1 MSLQSLFLHGET
13 DKIYYAF
20 PVGVSF
26 ALWIPQRKRLNERG
40 APDLGWY
47 DVTLDLSISKEWLVF
62 EGEDVPESWDD
73 WLFRY
78 PRVEAHV
85 SVLPSFGASRGR
97 TGGTSPIVYLGEN
110 YTLLRQVLNDDRS
123 PFSLTGKTLK
133 FVIEYNNG
141 LDRLVI
147 PDGNIN
153 VSVGDPSW
161 YSLVVP
167 ASLTDK
173 EQSLHFALRDA
184 GSSNTLYDKG
194 EIKVEY
200 APN

>member
-1 MSLQSLFLHGET
+1 MTQLILHGET
-13 DKIYYAF
+13 GKIYYAF

-26 ALWIPQRKRLNERG
+26 ALWTAQRRLLVERA

-62 EGEDVPESWDD
+62 EGEDVPALWDD

-78 PRVEAHV
+78 PRAEAHV

-110 YTLLRQVLNDDRS
+110 YTLLRQVLNDDRT
-123 PFSLTGKTLK
+123 PFSLAGKTLK

-147 PDGNIN
+147 TDANID
-153 VSVGDPSW
+153 VSVDDPSW

-167 ASLTDK
+167 AYLTDK

-194 EIKVEY
+194 EIKIEY
-200 APN
+200 APS

>member
-1 MSLQSLFLHGET
+1 MTQLILHGET
-13 DKIYYAF
+13 GKIYYAF

-26 ALWIPQRKRLNERG
+26 ALWIPFRRRLNERQ

-47 DVTLDLSISKEWLVF
+47 DVELDLNISKEWLVF
-62 EGEDVPESWDD
+62 EGENTPASWDD

-78 PRVEAHV
+78 PRVDAHV
-85 SVLPSFGASRGR
+85 SILPSFGSSRGR
-97 TGGTSPIVYLGEN
+97 TGGTSPVVYLREN
-110 YTLLRQVLNDDRS
+110 YTLTRQVLNDDRS
-123 PFSLTGKTLK
+123 PYSLAGKTLK

-147 PDGNIN
+147 TNDNID
-153 VSVGDPSW
+153 VSVDDPSF
-161 YSLVVP
+161 YSVLIP
-167 ASLTDK
+167 DSLTDK

-200 APN
+200 APA